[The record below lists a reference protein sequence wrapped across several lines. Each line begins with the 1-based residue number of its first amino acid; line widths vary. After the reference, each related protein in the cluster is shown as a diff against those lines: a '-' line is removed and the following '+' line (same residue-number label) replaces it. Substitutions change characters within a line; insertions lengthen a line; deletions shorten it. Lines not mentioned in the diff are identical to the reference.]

1 MAERQQM
8 PDLTPEQ
15 LVTLYRM
22 GLTPFG
28 TPDTQRAGGGL
39 GPFSVGV
46 SGSKKG
52 DYQTGT
58 TYANASVPIGPARA
72 SGGVA
77 VAKGSRG
84 GPAVVPNVSLNLGPV
99 NANASQVYAD
109 GQNVANSYGA
119 GITLDDIILA
129 YQRSQPVQGYGSNS
143 YSITAPVGDARVS
156 ASATQGRQQ
165 PTQYAGGVTV
175 PGLLGG
181 NLMVGGEYTPESKD
195 KAFYA
200 RYKRSF

>member
-1 MAERQQM
+1 MADRM

-28 TPDTQRAGGGL
+28 APDVQRAGGGL
-39 GPFSVGV
+39 GPFFAGV
-46 SGSKKG
+46 SGSQKG
-52 DYQTGT
+52 NYQSGNLS
-58 TYANASVPIGPARA
+58 AGASAPVGPGRV

-77 VAKGSRG
+77 VSGGSGRS
-84 GPAVVPNVSLNLGPV
+84 PVVVPNASLELGPV
-99 NANASQVYAD
+99 NANAAQVYAN
-109 GQNVANSYGA
+109 GQNVANQYGA
-119 GITLDDIILA
+119 GVTLADILLA
-129 YQRSQPVQGYGSNS
+129 YQRSQPTQGYGSNS

-165 PTQYAGGVTV
+165 PTRYAGGATV

-181 NLMVGGEYTPESKD
+181 EFTVGGAYTPESKD